1 MKLKT
6 TGRYLIIA
14 TAILSQFTQSGAQ
27 AQNGNGDGT
36 SPGTG
41 KKHSLTIDERVKH
54 QYKRI
59 DKGLKEGKLTE
70 DQANK
75 LRAMV
80 IAVESD
86 IKAKRKNGQ
95 LNPEDKTQIEN
106 TLKQNG
112 NLISTALGAGTSV
125 PEGED
130 VLGPEWKAGKDG
142 AQDPKKLLKQM
153 KAQESRQLRQEKQNM
168 EQIMEQQQ
176 LDYQKQV
183 IYNLGQQK
191 SAIQKKKKE
200 LENVRNESGA
210 N

>member
-6 TGRYLIIA
+6 TSRYLIIA

-27 AQNGNGDGT
+27 AQNGNGS
-36 SPGTG
+36 SPDPG

-70 DQANK
+70 EQANK

-86 IKAKRKNGQ
+86 IKAKRSNGQ
-95 LNPEDKTQIEN
+95 LKPEDKTQIEN
-106 TLKQNG
+106 TLKQNA
-112 NLISTALGAGTSV
+112 NLISTALGAGTSA
-125 PEGED
+125 PEGEG

-153 KAQESRQLRQEKQNM
+153 KSQEARQLRQEKQNM